1 MGFVIPTS
9 VVSNQKEEED
19 IHLIGED
26 LYNMCLGVAII
37 TTCLLVAI
45 VAGMFA
51 SFFAHFFLTSHK
63 VLPIYKG
70 KNLCFQSLEAYLRY
84 V

>member
-26 LYNMCLGVAII
+26 LYKMFLGVAII
-37 TTCLLVAI
+37 TTCLFVAI
-45 VAGMFA
+45 VAGMFS
-51 SFFAHFFLTSHK
+51 SFLLTFF
-63 VLPIYKG
+63 
-70 KNLCFQSLEAYLRY
+70 
-84 V
+84 

>member
-9 VVSNQKEEED
+9 VVTNQKEEED

-26 LYNMCLGVAII
+26 LYKMFLGVAII

-45 VAGMFA
+45 VTGMFA
-51 SFFAHFFLTSHK
+51 SFFCARFF
-63 VLPIYKG
+63 
-70 KNLCFQSLEAYLRY
+70 
-84 V
+84 

>member
-26 LYNMCLGVAII
+26 LYNMFLGVAII

-63 VLPIYKG
+63 VVIYKG
-70 KNLCFQSLEAYLRY
+70 KNLRFQSLEAYLRY

>member
-26 LYNMCLGVAII
+26 LYNMFLGVAII

-51 SFFAHFFLTSHK
+51 CFFAHFFLTSHK
-63 VLPIYKG
+63 VVYTRE